1 MKDKLKYKTF
11 YITTLGCSKNTV
23 DSEILRGKLQQAGM
37 QWTQPDDCEVLIIN
51 TCGFILDA
59 KEESIDAIMDAVNL
73 KNEGKIKKLIVMGC
87 LVERYHDELQGE
99 ITEVDSF
106 HGVEPF
112 EQIMAELA
120 YDNEGAR
127 ELLTPS
133 DYAYL
138 KSAEGCDNTCSF
150 CAIPGIR
157 GKQHSKTIPNL
168 LDEARYL
175 SSLDV
180 KELIIIA
187 QDTTR
192 YGTDIYGERKLAELL
207 DELLKLKLFPRVRLM
222 YTNPDFWDRK
232 INKLFEKYDEICP
245 YVDLPVQ
252 HASNRIL
259 DLMNRRSGQEKIRSI
274 VEKLRS
280 DVPEIALR
288 TTVMVGF
295 PGETEDEFYQLLD
308 FIEEMEFERLGAFTY
323 SEEEG
328 TQAARFDDSF
338 PQEEKDRRLEMI
350 MSAQYE
356 ITSQFARN
364 QVGKVIDMIV
374 DRRESETAIGRTIW
388 DAPEVDCNV
397 LIDNNEVKTGNIY
410 PVKIIE
416 SRDFDLIGTLHKEE
430 QS

>member
-1 MKDKLKYKTF
+1 MEDKLKYKTF

-37 QWTQPDDCEVLIIN
+37 EWTQPDDCEVLIIN

-59 KEESIDAIMDAVNL
+59 KEESIDAIMDAVDL
-73 KNEGKIKKLIVMGC
+73 KNKGKIKKLIVMGC
-87 LVERYHDELQGE
+87 LVERYHDDLQDQ

-120 YDNEGAR
+120 SDNEGAR

-133 DYAYL
+133 HYAYL
-138 KSAEGCDNTCSF
+138 KIAEGCDNTCSF

-157 GKQHSKTIPNL
+157 GKQHSKSIPDL

-207 DELLKLKLFPRVRLM
+207 EQLLNLKLFPRVRLM
-222 YTNPDFWDRK
+222 YTNPDFWDPK
-232 INKLFEKYDEICP
+232 INKLFSKYDEFCP

-252 HASNRIL
+252 HASDRIL
-259 DLMNRRSGQEKIRSI
+259 DLMNRRSGQKKIRNI

-280 DVPEIALR
+280 DVPNIALR

-328 TQAARFDDSF
+328 TEAARFDDSISK
-338 PQEEKDRRLEMI
+338 QEKDRRLEMI
-350 MSAQYE
+350 MSSQYE
-356 ITSQFARN
+356 ITSQFAHN
-364 QVGKVIDMIV
+364 QVGEVLDVII
-374 DRRESETAIGRTIW
+374 DRRESEAAIGRTIW

-397 LIDNNEVKTGNIY
+397 LIDDKDVEPGNIY
-410 PVKIIE
+410 SVKITE
-416 SRDFDLIGTLHKEE
+416 NRDFDLIGKIHKEE